1 MDMKRCSKCGE
12 MKLIEC
18 FCRNKRTKDGR
29 AIWCKSCY
37 TEYRN
42 NPIMRAY
49 MKAYGAVYREKPG
62 ARESH
67 RKYDNN
73 LYKNDQAHREKKKS
87 YQRAY
92 SASSKKI
99 KGTI

>member
-1 MDMKRCSKCGE
+1 
-12 MKLIEC
+12 
-18 FCRNKRTKDGR
+18 
-29 AIWCKSCY
+29 
-37 TEYRN
+37 
-42 NPIMRAY
+42 